1 MKKIIAPARA
11 CTLLIVLALVLSYSY
26 FQHTS
31 TSIVTAQSVTPA
43 ATNEISIDDGAAD
56 CILGTPPAIR
66 GVGGFGWV
74 NQLTPASYPATLRSV
89 NIGFNRTNA
98 IGREVKRDAL
108 FRIVVFV
115 DPEKDGPDSEQQ
127 PDASFVGRVRGDFES
142 TMTFSLVTPL
152 TIQSGSFVVG
162 VLDDFGVAD
171 FAAFYDIPGKSNPAG
186 SESFFTVNN
195 GLLWTQFS
203 DVQFPGTTF
212 CEHPGSF
219 LIRATVE
226 TGAVDA
232 VTFAK
237 IQDPLA
243 VEPWSVFSTSQT
255 VFVTNLVSDN
265 ITVIKT
271 ADNAFQNFEVGD
283 GPGGT
288 PDGPFGIASIVGA
301 NKLFVTLF
309 GSNTV
314 PSKEFPIDYSTVGDG
329 KVAVMTIAADGTLTQ
344 ALTVNV
350 GKGPRFP
357 AMVPINGGKI
367 YVPCGGAN
375 RVDVIS
381 GTTNQKIAEI
391 PVGLDP
397 SSCTVSI
404 NNSKVYVTNFGDGS
418 ISVIDPK
425 TDKKIKDIPA
435 PHATLPTPA
444 GATQPPAGALLKNPW
459 KGVVS
464 SANGN
469 LYVTY
474 WGTEGDVFPNG
485 AIAEFDT
492 CEDEFVRV
500 TFDDTT
506 RGNGTGSPGVT
517 GIAAPDAPLVLDP
530 MTGTTPGAGGGGGG
544 PFGIAQCDN
553 NLLAFTNDALGIVGL
568 LDARIDQVVSA
579 PPFTLASCPKPR
591 GISCIPDPNQ
601 VPPPGVQQPRLA
613 YVACGQPD
621 NSVVIIN
628 VPRFTP
634 NVIAGL
640 PVVESVEAAGKV
652 KIEGSGFVNGIK
664 LEVIAPGVLDC
675 LTFNKDFKIKKKGRF
690 IEQKG
695 NLSNGQKP
703 RDIPGALL
711 RLTHTD
717 GTVLLFPISN

>member
-11 CTLLIVLALVLSYSY
+11 CLLLIVLALVLSSSNFKYNS
-26 FQHTS
+26 TS
-31 TSIVTAQSVTPA
+31 TVTAQSVTPFA
-43 ATNEISIDDGAAD
+43 LNELSIDDGIGD
-56 CILGTPPAIR
+56 CILGVPPIVK
-66 GVGGFGWV
+66 GKSGFGWV
-74 NQLTPASYPATLRSV
+74 NQLTPASYPATLRAVS
-89 NIGFNRTNA
+89 IGFNRTNA
-98 IGREVKRDAL
+98 IPRQVKRDDL
-108 FRIVVFV
+108 YRIVVYV
-115 DPEKDGPDSEQQ
+115 DPEKNGPDGEQQ
-127 PDASFVGRVRGDFES
+127 PAVSFIGRARGDFES
-142 TMTFSLVTPL
+142 VMTFSLVTPL

-162 VLDDFGVAD
+162 ALDDFGVAD
-171 FAAFYDIPGKSNPAG
+171 LAPLYDIPGKSNPAG
-186 SESFFTVNN
+186 SESFFTINN
-195 GLLWTQFS
+195 GKTWTKFS

-219 LIRATVE
+219 LIRATIE
-226 TGAVDA
+226 TGTVDTA
-232 VTFAK
+232 TFTK

-243 VEPWSVFSTSQT
+243 VEPWSVLATLQT
-255 VFVTNLVSDN
+255 TYVTNLVSDN
-265 ITVIKT
+265 LTVIKT
-271 ADNAFQNFEVGD
+271 ADRTFQNVAVGD

-288 PDGPFGIASIVGA
+288 PDAPYGIAPLFPASKI
-301 NKLFVTLF
+301 FVTLF

-329 KVAVMTIAADGTLTQ
+329 KVAVMTIGANGALTQ

-357 AMVPINGGKI
+357 AMVPISGGKI

-397 SSCTVSI
+397 SSCIVSI

-435 PHATLPTPA
+435 PHVIFPTPV
-444 GATQPPAGALLKNPW
+444 GATEPPAAPLLKNPW
-459 KGVVS
+459 NGAVS

-492 CEDEFVRV
+492 CSDEFVRA
-500 TFDDTT
+500 TLDDTT
-506 RGNGTGSPGVT
+506 RGSGTGSPGVT
-517 GIAAPDAPLVLDP
+517 GIAAPDAPLVRDS
-530 MTGTTPGAGGGGGG
+530 MTGATPGAGGGGGG
-544 PFGIAQCDN
+544 PFGIAQCDT
-553 NLLAFTNDALGIVGL
+553 NLLAFTNDALGIAGL
-568 LDARIDQVVSA
+568 LDTRIDQVVSA
-579 PPFTLASCPKPR
+579 PPFTLTSCPKPR
-591 GISCIPDPNQ
+591 GISCALDPNPIAGQ
-601 VPPPGVQQPRLA
+601 AGGEIHLA

-621 NSVVIIN
+621 NSVIVFN
-628 VPRFTP
+628 VPRFTQ
-634 NVIAGL
+634 NIAGL
-640 PVVESVEAAGKV
+640 PVIESVEAGGKL
-652 KIEGSGFVNGIK
+652 KIKGEGFVNGIK
-664 LEVIAPGVLDC
+664 LEVLAPGTLDC
-675 LTFNKDFKIKKKGRF
+675 LTFEKDFKIKKKGRL

-695 NLSNGQKP
+695 KLSNGQQP

-711 RLTHTD
+711 RLTNAD
-717 GTVLLFPISN
+717 GTVFIVPIT

>member
-1 MKKIIAPARA
+1 M
-11 CTLLIVLALVLSYSY
+11 
-26 FQHTS
+26 
-31 TSIVTAQSVTPA
+31 TPA
-43 ATNEISIDDGAAD
+43 ALNELSIDDGSPE
-56 CILGTPPAIR
+56 CILGSSPAIK
-66 GVGGFGWV
+66 GKPGFGWV
-74 NQLTPASYPATLRSV
+74 NQLTPASYPATLRSIT
-89 NIGFNRTNA
+89 IGFNRTGA
-98 IGREVKRDAL
+98 IGREVKRDAPY
-108 FRIVVFV
+108 RIVVFV
-115 DPEKDGPDSEQQ
+115 DPEKDGPGSNQQ
-127 PDASFVGRVRGDFES
+127 PDASFIGRVRGDFES
-142 TMTFSLVTPL
+142 IMTFSLVTPL

-162 VLDDFGVAD
+162 AIDEFGIAD
-171 FAAFYDIPGKSNPAG
+171 FAALYDIPGKSNPAG
-186 SESFFTVNN
+186 TESFITFNS
-195 GLLWTQFS
+195 GSLWAKFS
-203 DVQFPGTTF
+203 DLAFPGTTF

-232 VTFAK
+232 VTVTK

-243 VEPWSVFSTSQT
+243 VEPWSVLATFQT
-255 VFVTNLVSDN
+255 AFVTNLVSDN
-265 ITVIKT
+265 MTVIKT
-271 ADNAFQNFEVGD
+271 IDGTFQNVAVGD
-283 GPGGT
+283 GPGGV
-288 PDGPFGIASIVGA
+288 PEGPFGIAPLFPA

-329 KVAVMTIAADGTLTQ
+329 KVAVMTIGLNGALTQ

-381 GTTNQKIAEI
+381 GVTNQKIAEI

-435 PHATLPTPA
+435 PHVTLPTPV
-444 GATQPPAGALLKNPW
+444 GATEPPAAPLLKNPW
-459 KGVVS
+459 NGAVS

-492 CEDEFVRV
+492 CKDEFVRA
-500 TFDDTT
+500 TLDDTT
-506 RGNGTGSPGVT
+506 RGSASGSAGAT
-517 GIAAPDAPLVLDP
+517 GIAAPDAPLALDP

-553 NLLAFTNDALGIVGL
+553 NLLAFTNDARGIAGL
-568 LDARIDQVVSA
+568 LDTRIDQVVSA
-579 PPFTLASCPKPR
+579 PPIALASCPKPR
-591 GISCIPDPNQ
+591 GISCAPDPKQ
-601 VPPPGVQQPRLA
+601 ISPPIGQQIRLA

-621 NSVVIIN
+621 NSVMIFN
-628 VPRFTP
+628 VPRFTQ
-634 NVIAGL
+634 NIAGL
-640 PVVESVEAAGKV
+640 PVVESIEAGGKV
-652 KIEGSGFVNGIK
+652 KI
-664 LEVIAPGVLDC
+664 
-675 LTFNKDFKIKKKGRF
+675 KG
-690 IEQKG
+690 
-695 NLSNGQKP
+695 
-703 RDIPGALL
+703 
-711 RLTHTD
+711 
-717 GTVLLFPISN
+717 